1 MAHLGY
7 SLFYFGSITGN
18 GYGREAIDGWTGTG
32 WLGLLLSPSRGLF
45 VYAPCLAFAAFALFR
60 ERALVDRRVSLLLLG
75 SLAALLLV
83 MGRWWCWW
91 GGGSPG
97 ERMLSDAAPLW
108 GVGLA
113 LAWKRFSRAAPLI
126 RRAWILSCAYACA
139 VHTLITFVRPSGF
152 VTEQFFRVMSGP
164 WAWHAYAP
172 VTYVL
177 GWIGR

>member
-1 MAHLGY
+1 LA
-7 SLFYFGSITGN
+7 SP
-18 GYGREAIDGWTGTG
+18 GR
-32 WLGLLLSPSRGLF
+32 GLLLYS
-45 VYAPCLAFAAFALFR
+45 PCLAFAAAALFR
-60 ERALVDRRVSLLLLG
+60 EREQIDRRVSLLLL
-75 SLAALLLV
+75 AAIAVLLLV

-97 ERMLSDAAPLW
+97 ERMTSDATPVW

-113 LAWKRFSRAAPLI
+113 LAHTRFGSTSGWRW
-126 RRAWILSCAYACA
+126 AWFVSCAYACA
-139 VHTLITFVRPSGF
+139 VHTIIAFVRPGGF

-177 GWIGR
+177 GLFGR